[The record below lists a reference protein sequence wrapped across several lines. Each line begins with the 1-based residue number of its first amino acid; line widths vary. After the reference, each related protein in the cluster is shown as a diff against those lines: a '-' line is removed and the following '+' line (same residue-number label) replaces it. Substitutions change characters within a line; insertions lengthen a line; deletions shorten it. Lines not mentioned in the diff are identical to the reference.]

1 MRMELIIRFDYGDVV
16 PWVRKCGDG
25 LEAIAGPNALVLR
38 TPIETRGEDLTT
50 AAEFEIAEGERA
62 PFVLTWYPSHE
73 KPPRAI
79 QPEHALRF
87 KASFEGAHGVRMGVG
102 FLGALFGGAIMKEHQ
117 RTDDFIALLRRV
129 VERQLE
135 FVSIRKEP
143 HR

>member
-1 MRMELIIRFDYGDVV
+1 MVMDAAGQGMKDDPSQFSVAEALIEAFESLELVDDLNGD
-16 PWVRKCGDG
+16 
-25 LEAIAGPNALVLR
+25 AA
-38 TPIETRGEDLTT
+38 TT
-50 AAEFEIAEGERA
+50 ARWDDLKRRRE
-62 PFVLTWYPSHE
+62 
-73 KPPRAI
+73 